1 MTVSGTPAST
11 SCRATPSPQSIT
23 YAALFVTITCADAE
37 LTLRGRGPP
46 PVPRRMSLVRLCTL
60 TDRERATAPAIV
72 VARNPRRLMV
82 AKSQRFYRHL
92 RHSTNGRRWGA
103 GLFGIRTASKCFNT
117 LRAHTTD
124 RKSPRPAALPICAPS
139 RSDSTGT
146 YAIRRT
152 DDVGG
157 PDCSGFEPRRSAS
170 TRYAH
175 TALGRRST
183 ATRWRSSE
191 EFEMLGT
198 AGGTRQIG

>member
-11 SCRATPSPQSIT
+11 SCRASPSPQSIT

-117 LRAHTTD
+117 LRAHST
-124 RKSPRPAALPICAPS
+124 RSALDSHALAIFGGVRNARNRRWNETLCSSVGYGWEAGSLKVGHSS
-139 RSDSTGT
+139 RS
-146 YAIRRT
+146 
-152 DDVGG
+152 
-157 PDCSGFEPRRSAS
+157 PCEPPPAKIER
-170 TRYAH
+170 
-175 TALGRRST
+175 G
-183 ATRWRSSE
+183 
-191 EFEMLGT
+191 
-198 AGGTRQIG
+198 